1 MNDEKTPYL
10 CGGVF
15 FFLLLQAVLPNGTA
29 RDHRAGIKDEHKA
42 PLIMS
47 DLIYVFT
54 DSKNY
59 GAEKDTSYYRECNS
73 EGSCNIP
80 FNDIAVATAFDNTI
94 KEKYS
99 IALGRMTEFVNW
111 HINYEMKSWLVKSL
125 LEVIEND
132 ADISDT
138 DSFYILSSGQSV
150 QLADI
155 KQMTAF
161 ELQPFLLGILHFILS
176 ERRELNHEGKPTLD
190 TLGIKKNRKERK
202 YNGNAGQ
209 TILRNIEVTLYEHP
223 GENALYKNISNS
235 TADTVLQQEDT
246 ESDDDIIV
254 SNLSK
259 PLLMFA
265 EALAAQKHQ
274 MAEQIRENRRKSKQ
288 AEVIDDT
295 ESSSSADDTSGSTK
309 VIQQTII
316 NQYGDHPVNIG
327 HVENLKL

>member
-1 MNDEKTPYL
+1 MSNEKTPYL

-15 FFLLLQAVLPNGTA
+15 FFLLLQAVLPNGSA

-42 PLIMS
+42 PIVMS
-47 DLIYVFT
+47 DLIYVYT
-54 DSKNY
+54 GDHNY

-99 IALGRMTEFVNW
+99 IALSRMTEFVNW
-111 HINYEMKSWLVKSL
+111 HISFEMKDWLVKAL
-125 LEVIEND
+125 LEIIEND
-132 ADISDT
+132 ADVTST
-138 DSFYILSSGQSV
+138 DKFYILSSGKPLHIS
-150 QLADI
+150 DI
-155 KQMTAF
+155 KQTTTF
-161 ELQPFLLGILHFILS
+161 ELQPFLLGILHYILS
-176 ERRELNHEGKPTLD
+176 ERREKNTYGKATLD
-190 TLGIKKNRKERK
+190 TLGTKKTRKERR
-202 YNGNAGQ
+202 YNGNAGK
-209 TILRNIEVTLYEHP
+209 TITRSIDVSLYEQLETSEP
-223 GENALYKNISNS
+223 TNNITTDKSDIS
-235 TADTVLQQEDT
+235 SPEAF
-246 ESDDDIIV
+246 ESDDDVII

-265 EALAAQKHQ
+265 DALAAQKHQ
-274 MAEQIRENRRKSKQ
+274 MAEQIRQNRKKEQQ

-295 ESSSSADDTSGSTK
+295 ESSSAANDTAGSTK
-309 VIQQTII
+309 VIQQTIV

>member
-1 MNDEKTPYL
+1 MNDERTPYL

-42 PLIMS
+42 PIVMS

-59 GAEKDTSYYRECNS
+59 GAEKDTSYYRECSS

-80 FNDIAVATAFDNTI
+80 FNDIAVVTTFDNTI

-99 IALGRMTEFVNW
+99 IALKRMTEFVNW
-111 HINYEMKSWLVKSL
+111 HINYEMKTWLVKAL
-125 LEVIEND
+125 LEVMEND
-132 ADISDT
+132 VDISDT

-150 QLADI
+150 ELADI
-155 KQMTAF
+155 KKMTAF
-161 ELQPFLLGILHFILS
+161 ELQPFLLGVLHFILS
-176 ERRELNHEGKPTLD
+176 ERREQNHYGKTTLD
-190 TLGIKKNRKERK
+190 TLGTKKARKERR
-202 YNGNAGQ
+202 YNGSAGQ
-209 TILRNIEVTLYEHP
+209 TILRNIEVSLYEETAEITS
-223 GENALYKNISNS
+223 GS
-235 TADTVLQQEDT
+235 TPSTDADDTVLQQEET
-246 ESDDDIIV
+246 ESDDDIII

-259 PLLMFA
+259 PLQIFA
-265 EALAAQKHQ
+265 DAIAAQKHQ
-274 MAEQIRENRRKSKQ
+274 MAEQIRKKQRKTKQ

-295 ESSSSADDTSGSTK
+295 ESSSAAADTPGSTK
-309 VIQQTII
+309 VVQQTIV